1 MHFHLWGV
9 RMPGT
14 YARVFDDREVLEM
27 LHARVKSA
35 GSQVAFSRVT
45 GVSREHL
52 NKVLHGKRA
61 FGPTILEVL
70 NLRIVYAPVGRRSSA
85 MARATDD

>member
-1 MHFHLWGV
+1 
-9 RMPGT
+9 MPGT

-27 LHARVKSA
+27 LHARVKRA
-35 GSQVAFSRVT
+35 GSQLAFSRVT

-61 FGPTILEVL
+61 FGRPFLRCSISGLFMRLSGGEVL
-70 NLRIVYAPVGRRSSA
+70 Q
-85 MARATDD
+85 